1 MTISSFQK
9 KIYTYYREHKRT
21 LPWRNTTNPYRI
33 LVSEVMLQQTQS
45 SRVIPKYKAFLEAFP
60 NARVLAES
68 SVRDVLSLWQGLGY
82 NRRALLLKCTAEAI
96 ITKHKGRFPK
106 TFNELVALPGIG
118 PYTASA
124 LMAFAYNTP
133 TVMIET
139 NIRAVFIHF
148 FFPKSKKVPDA
159 KLLPLIEKYMDREN
173 PRGWYNA
180 LMDYGAMLKA
190 TVPNPSRKSKHH
202 TKQSKFNGSMR
213 QVRGAI
219 IRLYTENPKISQSR
233 LVSSLS
239 YESEVIK
246 AQYKKLK
253 DEGFFS

>member
-1 MTISSFQK
+1 MTISLFQK
-9 KIYTYYREHKRT
+9 KIYTYYREYKRT
-21 LPWRNTTNPYRI
+21 LPWRKTINPYRI

-60 NARVLAES
+60 NARALAEAP
-68 SVRDVLSLWQGLGY
+68 VHDVLSLWQGLGY
-82 NRRALLLKCTAEAI
+82 NRRALLLKRTAEDI

-106 TFNELVALPGIG
+106 THNELVALPGIG

-173 PRGWYNA
+173 PREWYNA
-180 LMDYGAMLKA
+180 LMDYGSMLKA

-219 IRLYTENPKISQSR
+219 IRLYTENPKMSQSR
-233 LVSSLS
+233 LVASLS
-239 YESEVIK
+239 YEPEVIK
-246 AQYKKLK
+246 IQYKKLK

>member
-9 KIYTYYREHKRT
+9 KIYTYYREHKRM

-60 NARVLAES
+60 NARALYES

-82 NRRALLLKCTAEAI
+82 NRRALLLKRTAEAI
-96 ITKHKGRFPK
+96 ITQHKGRFPK
-106 TFNELVALPGIG
+106 THNELVTLPGIG

-173 PRGWYNA
+173 PREWYNA

-213 QVRGAI
+213 QIRGAI

-233 LVSSLS
+233 IIASLP
-239 YESEVIK
+239 YKPEVIK
-246 AQYKKLK
+246 IQYKKLK

>member
-60 NARVLAES
+60 NARALAES
-68 SVRDVLSLWQGLGY
+68 PMRDVLSLWQGLGY
-82 NRRALLLKCTAEAI
+82 NRRALLLKRTAEAI
-96 ITKHKGRFPK
+96 ITQHKGRFPR
-106 TFNELVALPGIG
+106 TQDELVALPGIG

-124 LMAFAYNTP
+124 LMAFAYNAP

-148 FFPKSKKVPDA
+148 FFPKSKKVPDT
-159 KLLPLIEKYMDREN
+159 KLLPLIEKYMDREK
-173 PRGWYNA
+173 PREWYNA

-213 QVRGAI
+213 QIRGAI

-233 LVSSLS
+233 LVASLS
-239 YESEVIK
+239 YKPEVIK
-246 AQYKKLK
+246 IQYKKLK

>member
-21 LPWRNTTNPYRI
+21 LPWRKTTNPYRI

-60 NARVLAES
+60 NAQALAEAP
-68 SVRDVLSLWQGLGY
+68 VRDVLSLWQGLGY
-82 NRRALLLKCTAEAI
+82 NRRALLLKRTAEAI
-96 ITKHKGRFPK
+96 TTKHKGRFPK
-106 TFNELVALPGIG
+106 TQDELVALPGIG

-124 LMAFAYNTP
+124 LIAFAYNTP

-139 NIRAVFIHF
+139 NIRAGFIHF
-148 FFPKSKKVPDA
+148 FFPESKKVPDA

-173 PRGWYNA
+173 PREWYNA
-180 LMDYGAMLKA
+180 LMDYGAMLKSKM
-190 TVPNPSRKSKHH
+190 PNPSRKSAHH
-202 TKQSKFNGSMR
+202 VKQSRFEGSLR

-219 IRLYTENPKISQSR
+219 IRLYTENPKMSQSR
-233 LVSSLS
+233 LVASLP
-239 YESEVIK
+239 YKPEVIK
-246 AQYKKLK
+246 IQYKKLK
-253 DEGFFS
+253 EEGFFL

>member
-1 MTISSFQK
+1 
-9 KIYTYYREHKRT
+9 
-21 LPWRNTTNPYRI
+21 
-33 LVSEVMLQQTQS
+33 MLQQTQS

-60 NARVLAES
+60 NARALAES

-82 NRRALLLKCTAEAI
+82 NRRALLLKRTAEAI
-96 ITKHKGRFPK
+96 VTKYKGRFPK
-106 TFNELVALPGIG
+106 TQDELVALPGIG

-159 KLLPLIEKYMDREN
+159 KLLPLIEKYMDREK
-173 PRGWYNA
+173 PREWYNA
-180 LMDYGAMLKA
+180 LMDYGSMLKA

-213 QVRGAI
+213 QIRGAI
-219 IRLYTENPKISQSR
+219 IRLYTENPKMTQTR
-233 LVSSLS
+233 LVASLP
-239 YESEVIK
+239 YKPEVIK
-246 AQYKKLK
+246 IQYKKLK

>member
-9 KIYTYYREHKRT
+9 KIYTYYQSHKRT
-21 LPWRNTTNPYRI
+21 LPWRKTINPYRI

-219 IRLYTENPKISQSR
+219 IRLYTENPKISQSC
-233 LVSSLS
+233 LVASLP
-239 YESEVIK
+239 YKPEVIK
-246 AQYKKLK
+246 IQYKKLK